1 MSVCF
6 GSAEKR
12 RQWKRIAPMNFISY
26 VNYFT
31 DFLSHRNKMRRKPSS
46 TYVLKFRLMLLTI
59 RSSLGDKRPH
69 PSSHTILLC
78 KRIVESGKIKT
89 KFIIVCETVKLFTFF
104 TFLLLFYLTLHMWAH
119 EWEEEFFPSSKI
131 IFLLIFHLIRFG
143 IFSLFSFAELSRPLK
158 IFHRVRFYR
167 LTEFCVAHPQAAGV
181 SWLLQRKPLL

>member
-1 MSVCF
+1 
-6 GSAEKR
+6 
-12 RQWKRIAPMNFISY
+12 MNFISC

-46 TYVLKFRLMLLTI
+46 TYVLMFRLMLLMI
-59 RSSLGDKRPH
+59 RSSFGDKRPH

-89 KFIIVCETVKLFTFF
+89 KFIIVCETLN
-104 TFLLLFYLTLHMWAH
+104 LFYFLCFCFILRFICEAH
-119 EWEEEFFPSSKI
+119 GWKEEFFPSSKI
-131 IFLLIFHLIRFG
+131 IFLLILYLIRFG
-143 IFSLFSFAELSRPLK
+143 IFSLLSFVELSRPLK

-181 SWLLQRKPLL
+181 SWLLQRKPCL